1 MNNQF
6 NNSGKFLKN
15 LIDNNQFLITPGVF
29 SPLVAMLAEKKGFKA
44 MYFSGAAFSA
54 MKGIPDIGIFT
65 FQELFDAVIEITKIS
80 NLPLVV
86 DVDTG
91 FGEVINVT
99 RTAADLES
107 IGVAAIQIEDQVFP
121 KRCGHLEGKEIIDSN
136 EFAKKIYAAKSVSK
150 DMLIIARTDAKAVEG
165 IDSAIERA
173 KLYKEAGADII
184 TIHPEATDDLT
195 SSIEKIKSYNKK
207 VGVSLNPET
216 SVDEVLPVLNLIDL
230 ILVMSVNP
238 GFGGQ
243 KFIENTLDKVKLLRK
258 EIDNKKLKIQIEID
272 GGINFEN
279 SKKAIK
285 AGVNILVSGT
295 AIFKENEGN
304 LKKNIQL
311 LRIG

>member
-184 TIHPEATDDLT
+184 FPEALETEEDFKIFAESVDGDLLANMTEFGKTPYYPAEKFADMGYKIIIYPVSGLRTALNAISALFDEIMETGSQVKFVEDMLTRKDLYNLINYDSYVKMDKSLGGDDL
-195 SSIEKIKSYNKK
+195 INK
-207 VGVSLNPET
+207 
-216 SVDEVLPVLNLIDL
+216 
-230 ILVMSVNP
+230 
-238 GFGGQ
+238 
-243 KFIENTLDKVKLLRK
+243 
-258 EIDNKKLKIQIEID
+258 
-272 GGINFEN
+272 
-279 SKKAIK
+279 
-285 AGVNILVSGT
+285 
-295 AIFKENEGN
+295 
-304 LKKNIQL
+304 
-311 LRIG
+311 

>member
-184 TIHPEATDDLT
+184 FPEALETEEDFKIFAESVDGDLLANMTEFGKTPYYPAEKFADMGYKIIIYPVSGLRIALKAISDLFDEIMKNGSQIKFVEDMLTRKDLYNLINYDSYVKMDKSLGGDDL
-195 SSIEKIKSYNKK
+195 
-207 VGVSLNPET
+207 
-216 SVDEVLPVLNLIDL
+216 ID
-230 ILVMSVNP
+230 
-238 GFGGQ
+238 
-243 KFIENTLDKVKLLRK
+243 K
-258 EIDNKKLKIQIEID
+258 
-272 GGINFEN
+272 
-279 SKKAIK
+279 
-285 AGVNILVSGT
+285 
-295 AIFKENEGN
+295 
-304 LKKNIQL
+304 
-311 LRIG
+311 

>member
-6 NNSGKFLKN
+6 EDSGIRLKN
-15 LIDNNQFLITPGVF
+15 LIDNNQYLLTPGVF
-29 SPLVAMLAEKKGFKA
+29 SPLIAMMAEEKGFKA

-91 FGEVINVT
+91 FGEVVNVT
-99 RTAADLES
+99 RTVSDLES

-150 DMLIIARTDAKAVEG
+150 NMLVIARTDAKAVEG

-173 KLYKEAGADII
+173 NLYKEAGADII
-184 TIHPEATDDLT
+184 FPEALETEEEFKVFAESVNGDLLANMTEVGKTPYYPAEKFADMGYKIIIYPVSGLRIALNAISGLFDEIIEMGTQVKYVEDMLTRKDLYKLINYDSYVKMDKSLGGDDL
-195 SSIEKIKSYNKK
+195 
-207 VGVSLNPET
+207 
-216 SVDEVLPVLNLIDL
+216 ID
-230 ILVMSVNP
+230 
-238 GFGGQ
+238 
-243 KFIENTLDKVKLLRK
+243 K
-258 EIDNKKLKIQIEID
+258 
-272 GGINFEN
+272 
-279 SKKAIK
+279 
-285 AGVNILVSGT
+285 
-295 AIFKENEGN
+295 
-304 LKKNIQL
+304 
-311 LRIG
+311 